1 MNLECAAGGS
11 AWKRPIVGNQK
22 CLFRFSGSSYHF
34 GEKKGKLRAS
44 LDSPGNSC
52 TMRPRRVPS
61 HEEAMNLVRSG
72 TKQPQ
77 PTSGSAAAKARLF
90 FCCVSSSSKGRA
102 TSKRGCRRVLMPGW
116 PIFQEAVTRQGMR
129 AGQYGFLARNPGQ

>member
-22 CLFRFSGSSYHF
+22 CLFQFSGSSYHF

-77 PTSGSAAAKARLF
+77 WIFFSAEDKARH
-90 FCCVSSSSKGRA
+90 FCICTIRLGQNIRFRRRISVSVQFPSLSPQA
-102 TSKRGCRRVLMPGW
+102 IAP
-116 PIFQEAVTRQGMR
+116 AVK
-129 AGQYGFLARNPGQ
+129 FC

>member
-34 GEKKGKLRAS
+34 GEKKGKLRAG

-77 PTSGSAAAKARLF
+77 WIFFSAEDKARLF
-90 FCCVSSSSKGRA
+90 FGRFSCVFRAVGSPIMPNSFDLFPLKCLPNINDRSGRN
-102 TSKRGCRRVLMPGW
+102 
-116 PIFQEAVTRQGMR
+116 R
-129 AGQYGFLARNPGQ
+129 AYFTVSNSI